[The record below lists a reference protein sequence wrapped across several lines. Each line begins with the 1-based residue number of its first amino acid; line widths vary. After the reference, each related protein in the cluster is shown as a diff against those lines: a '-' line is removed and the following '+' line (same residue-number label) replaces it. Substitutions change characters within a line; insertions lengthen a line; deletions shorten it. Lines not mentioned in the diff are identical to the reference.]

1 MARIHPSRPCT
12 ALDRRRKDWLASQH
26 DFSWSQRASQ
36 LIHHLEARTHATA
49 RIVGGA
55 APPLI
60 GGIGNG
66 KSPRSGCMEDQ
77 NVTDHFALAPHIIP
91 LAAAYA
97 LAVPIGW
104 NREKE
109 ERSAGLRTF
118 PLVALASCGFVQA
131 VEQLTADDPAAM
143 ARVLEGVIAGIGF
156 LGGGAILQRKDS
168 VKGTATAASL
178 WVTGAIGVA
187 TGLASYDVAIVL
199 AVFTM
204 ATLWI
209 MAPLKPSEN
218 ERDEAAK
225 QD

>member
-1 MARIHPSRPCT
+1 
-12 ALDRRRKDWLASQH
+12 
-26 DFSWSQRASQ
+26 
-36 LIHHLEARTHATA
+36 
-49 RIVGGA
+49 
-55 APPLI
+55 
-60 GGIGNG
+60 
-66 KSPRSGCMEDQ
+66 MEDQ
-77 NVTDHFALAPHIIP
+77 QVTDQFALAPHIIP

-187 TGLASYDVAIVL
+187 TGLASYDVAVML
-199 AVFTM
+199 TVFTM